1 MDKQVWGLEPMAYVE
16 EQGNFSKDKE
26 PTSLRV
32 YARNPRGICTRSV
45 GNEEKGNNVNFNNY

>member
-1 MDKQVWGLEPMAYVE
+1 MAYVE